1 MKPTAQQ
8 IAAIVVMIV
17 LAGIILLTRATAR
30 TVSLSVLV
38 AACVVLL
45 AIPPAVYET
54 FLFETSP
61 AKQHCLSGSSDS
73 SDSGDSS
80 TECCKKGTVG
90 GSLPV
95 YREWLEK
102 PWHRTDSL
110 TLDPKDPMLQSQLV
124 PTELV

>member
-1 MKPTAQQ
+1 MKPGAQQ
-8 IAAIVVMIV
+8 IAAIVVTIL
-17 LAGIILLTRATAR
+17 LAGVLLFTRATAR
-30 TVSLSVLV
+30 TVSLSILV

-61 AKQHCLSGSSDS
+61 AKQNCLSEPDS
-73 SDSGDSS
+73 SA
-80 TECCKKGTVG
+80 ECCKKGTVG

>member
-8 IAAIVVMIV
+8 IAAIIVIIV
-17 LAGIILLTRATAR
+17 LAGILLLTRAVAR
-30 TVSLSVLV
+30 TVSLSILV

-45 AIPPAVYET
+45 VIPPAVYET

-61 AKQHCLSGSSDS
+61 AKQHCLSEPDS
-73 SDSGDSS
+73 SA
-80 TECCKKGTVG
+80 ECCKKGTVG